1 MLFRVMAPFY
11 DHFVGRVGMDF
22 REKLAQWMDP
32 KPGEHLVDLGGGTG
46 LNVPALVKRGAKVTL
61 LDASKEMLEQ
71 ARLKKIPA
79 ELKLGDARRL
89 PFPDGTF
96 DGALCSDAWHHMT
109 GQRQVAAELA
119 RVLRPGGKVVV
130 LEFNRE
136 LWQVKL
142 LRLGEMLLGEPGTFV
157 SPGELKRLFDEVGI
171 EGEVRSVGS
180 WQYVFVG
187 NKRPK

>member
-32 KPGEHLVDLGGGTG
+32 KPGEHLLDLGGGTG

-71 ARLKKIPA
+71 ARRKKISA

-89 PFPDGTF
+89 PFPDGIF

-109 GQRQVAAELA
+109 EQRQVAAELA

-130 LEFNRE
+130 LEFNRDI
-136 LWQVKL
+136 WQVKL
-142 LRLGEMLLGEPGTFV
+142 LRLGEMLLGEPGTFMR
-157 SPGELKRLFDEVGI
+157 PGELKRLFGEVGI
-171 EGEVRSVGS
+171 EGEVRAVGS

-187 NKRPK
+187 KKRPG